1 LAGIRHLATA
11 IRERQQRVTA
21 SNSPWA
27 ATLPELLNEVFP
39 NSRPDSR
46 LALAGSASVR
56 TFEPG
61 QPILR
66 QGDETSFA
74 LILGGHVAFRRT
86 TIDGRQLITLIVSRG
101 ALAAFLPLA
110 SRPTSVDVVPLTA
123 SPAAVWPSAQVRSLV
138 STDSG
143 LAVDILDHVLATFE
157 VLVERLDGMQYQN
170 ALRRVARV
178 LHLHSDLFFGE
189 PAVLTR
195 SHLPTMVGTSREM
208 TGRVLRIL
216 ESEGLVAR
224 VGRSRL
230 RLLDPAGLAL
240 VALDGGD
247 RQVPT
252 VRPAADPRQ
261 VPAGHCP

>member
-1 LAGIRHLATA
+1 MLPDLLA
-11 IRERQQRVTA
+11 
-21 SNSPWA
+21 
-27 ATLPELLNEVFP
+27 EVFP
-39 NSRPDSR
+39 NSRPESR
-46 LALAGSASVR
+46 QALVGSASVR
-56 TFEPG
+56 TFETG

-86 TIDGRQLITLIVSRG
+86 TVDGRQLITLIVSRG

-110 SRPTSVDVVPLTA
+110 SRPTSVDVLPLTTT
-123 SPAAVWPSAQVRSLV
+123 SAAVWPSTDVRLLV
-138 STDSG
+138 ATDPG

-157 VLVERLDGMQYQN
+157 VIVERLDGMQYQN

-178 LHLHSDLFFGE
+178 LNLHTDLFFGE

-195 SHLPTMVGTSREM
+195 TQLPIMVGTSREM

-216 ESEGLVAR
+216 ESQGLVAR

-230 RLLDPAGLAL
+230 RLLDPVGLA
-240 VALDGGD
+240 
-247 RQVPT
+247 R
-252 VRPAADPRQ
+252 AAE
-261 VPAGHCP
+261 